1 MDVCCKELSWSEV
14 RDLFRLWR
22 EENVR
27 KSVEVVDLWERILQ
41 QKMHK
46 FGDERLLVLEQ
57 VCVAALD
64 CNRHEVADVC
74 LRALSTEFPTSLRIR
89 KLKALKLEA
98 LERYD
103 EALDLLDSIIKQDE
117 TNAASRK
124 RRVAILRAKGKIP
137 DAIKELTEYLKKF
150 MSDQEAWQELCEL
163 YLIEQDF
170 ARAAF
175 CMEEL
180 ILHNPHNHLLHQR
193 YAEIRYT
200 QGGFENMEL
209 ARAHYCLALKLSPSN
224 IRALYGLFLSA
235 TNIAISTKC
244 TSVKKRENNKLAKWA
259 LKEINNRQVSWQYA
273 SFFTKHSS
281 RHVFLKTVPRN
292 ETQSVSNLTL
302 LDVYS
307 SFPL

>member
-1 MDVCCKELSWSEV
+1 MDVYSNSMSWSEV

-27 KSVEVVDLWERILQ
+27 KSVEVVDLWERTLQ
-41 QKMHK
+41 KKMHK

-64 CNRHEVADVC
+64 CNRLEVADAC
-74 LRALSTEFPTSLRIR
+74 LKALLAEFPTSLRIR

-103 EALDLLDSIIKQDE
+103 EALDILDSIIKQDE
-117 TNAASRK
+117 TNAAPRK
-124 RRVAILRAKGKIP
+124 RRIAILRARGKIP
-137 DAIKELTEYLKKF
+137 DAIKELTEYLKKHICSRF

-163 YLIEQDF
+163 YLLEQDF

-180 ILHNPHNHLLHQR
+180 ILHNPHSHLIHQR

-209 ARAHYCLALKLSPSN
+209 ARAHYCLALKLSPNN

-235 TNIAISTKC
+235 TNIAISAKC
-244 TSVKKRENNKLAKWA
+244 TSVKKKENNKLAKWA
-259 LKEINNRQVSWQYA
+259 LKEINNRYEEQCGKS
-273 SFFTKHSS
+273 
-281 RHVFLKTVPRN
+281 N
-292 ETQSVSNLTL
+292 EVAALEGLMNSLQIS
-302 LDVYS
+302 
-307 SFPL
+307 PIA

>member
-74 LRALSTEFPTSLRIR
+74 LRALSAEFPTSLRIR

-235 TNIAISTKC
+235 TNIAMSPKC

-259 LKEINNRQVSWQYA
+259 LKEINNRYEEKCGKSNQMA
-273 SFFTKHSS
+273 SLEGLINSLQIS
-281 RHVFLKTVPRN
+281 
-292 ETQSVSNLTL
+292 LTA
-302 LDVYS
+302 
-307 SFPL
+307 